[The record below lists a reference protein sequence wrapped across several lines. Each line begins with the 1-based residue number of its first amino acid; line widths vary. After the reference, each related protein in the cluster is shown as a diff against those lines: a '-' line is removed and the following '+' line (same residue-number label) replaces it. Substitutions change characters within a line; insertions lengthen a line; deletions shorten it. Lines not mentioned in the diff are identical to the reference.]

1 MKTAVSIP
9 DDVFEQADRF
19 ARETGR
25 SRSQLYAEALRLFLQ
40 EAVGDPVTAALDRV
54 YGEHQSDAGELGL
67 RAGRALIES
76 GDWEW

>member
-9 DDVFEQADRF
+9 DDLFKRADQLAQA
-19 ARETGR
+19 TGR
-25 SRSQLYAEALRLFLQ
+25 SRSQLYAEALSAFLD
-40 EAVGDPVTAALDRV
+40 ETLGDPVTAALNRV
-54 YGEHQSDAGELGL
+54 YGEQSAGDGELGV